1 MSGSGDPAGGG
12 GDFLRAAY
20 SRLRGAVDAWDGDC
34 TLPPPRALE
43 AATLALPRPG
53 SPSYLAGMG
62 AEATIGHLHGELL
75 PALTGQNLSGRYYGF
90 VTGSTLPV
98 AEAADNMVTAMD
110 QNVQVH
116 LPAQTVCT
124 DVEDTAL
131 AMLTSLLRLDPKAWP
146 GRTFSTGA
154 TASNILGLACGR
166 EAIIARRLAAAA
178 AGEASLGSGE
188 DTSPDAVGKLGLLRA
203 CVKAGIKEI
212 QVLTCAG
219 HSSLSKAASIV
230 GLGRDSVK
238 ELPLSAEEPYRL
250 DIAAVER
257 EAAREGVATIISVSA
272 GEVNTGRF
280 AVVGRQ
286 DMEQLRAIAD
296 RHKAW
301 IHVDGAFGIFARALP
316 KTSEFARLHD
326 AVSGLDL
333 ADSITGD
340 GHKILNV
347 PYDNG
352 FFFARDATVQSQVF
366 KNTNAAYLAP
376 SGSGGAPIQSPL
388 NIGME
393 NSRRFRALPV
403 YAVLVSEGR
412 EGMERM
418 LARMVRMARRV
429 AAYVRASPHYE
440 LLPDDGGEPDEA
452 THIVVLF
459 KAKDE
464 AVNRQLAHR
473 INETRKMYVSPT
485 VWRGMTC
492 TRLAVSS
499 WKVDVD
505 KDMVVVEEVLGS
517 IAQGQ

>member
-1 MSGSGDPAGGG
+1 MPGTNDPAGGE
-12 GDFLRAAY
+12 FLRAAY
-20 SRLRGAVDAWDGDC
+20 ARLRDAVDSWDGDC
-34 TLPPPRALE
+34 TLPTPRALE
-43 AATLALPRPG
+43 AAALALPRPG

-62 AEATIGHLHGELL
+62 AEAAIEHLHGELL

-124 DVEDTAL
+124 DVEDAAL
-131 AMLTSLLRLDPKAWP
+131 AMLASLLRLDPKAWP

-154 TASNILGLACGR
+154 TASNILGLACAR
-166 EAIIARRLAAAA
+166 EAVIAWRLAAAGPPG
-178 AGEASLGSGE
+178 AGE
-188 DTSPDAVGKLGLLRA
+188 DWSPDAVGQLGLLRA
-203 CVKAGIKEI
+203 CAKAGISHI

-250 DIAAVER
+250 DMAAVER
-257 EAAREGVATIISVSA
+257 EAAREGVATIISISA

-296 RHKAW
+296 RYKAW

-316 KTSEFARLHD
+316 RTSEFACIHD

-352 FFFARDATVQSQVF
+352 FFFARNATVQSQVF

-376 SGSGGAPIQSPL
+376 SGSGSAPIQSPL

-412 EGMERM
+412 GGLEEM

-440 LLPDDGGEPDEA
+440 LLPDDGIDLAET

-464 AVNRQLAHR
+464 TINKQLVNR
-473 INETRKMYVSPT
+473 INATRKMYVSPT

-505 KDMVVVEEVLGS
+505 KDMAVVEDVLGS
-517 IAQGQ
+517 IALGQ

>member
-1 MSGSGDPAGGG
+1 MPGTNDPAG

-20 SRLRGAVDAWDGDC
+20 SRLRDAVDGWDGDC
-34 TLPPPRALE
+34 TLPTPRALE
-43 AATLALPRPG
+43 AAALALPRPG

-62 AEATIGHLHGELL
+62 AEAAIKHLHGELL

-131 AMLTSLLRLDPKAWP
+131 AMLASLLRLDPKAWP

-166 EAIIARRLAAAA
+166 EAVVARRLAAAGPPD
-178 AGEASLGSGE
+178 AGR
-188 DTSPDAVGKLGLLRA
+188 DWSPDAVGQLGLLRA
-203 CVKAGIKEI
+203 CAKAGISHI

-272 GEVNTGRF
+272 GDVNTGRF

-296 RHKAW
+296 RYNAW
-301 IHVDGAFGIFARALP
+301 IHVDGG
-316 KTSEFARLHD
+316 
-326 AVSGLDL
+326 
-333 ADSITGD
+333 
-340 GHKILNV
+340 KICLFFFFFFFV
-347 PYDNG
+347 TG
-352 FFFARDATVQSQVF
+352 FF
-366 KNTNAAYLAP
+366 
-376 SGSGGAPIQSPL
+376 
-388 NIGME
+388 
-393 NSRRFRALPV
+393 
-403 YAVLVSEGR
+403 
-412 EGMERM
+412 
-418 LARMVRMARRV
+418 
-429 AAYVRASPHYE
+429 PH
-440 LLPDDGGEPDEA
+440 
-452 THIVVLF
+452 
-459 KAKDE
+459 
-464 AVNRQLAHR
+464 
-473 INETRKMYVSPT
+473 S
-485 VWRGMTC
+485 
-492 TRLAVSS
+492 
-499 WKVDVD
+499 
-505 KDMVVVEEVLGS
+505 LGTDS
-517 IAQGQ
+517 VPN